1 MGDGS
6 DWRAFREVAEL
17 HRASSEIWQLA
28 EWQCLQ
34 AGFAERLARLGLDG
48 SASAGAALIA
58 AAMYLSERT
67 EEWGGDARDAL
78 GDLVQL
84 GDSLIERTATAPPG

>member
-1 MGDGS
+1 MAGRS

-17 HRASSEIWQLA
+17 QRGSSEIWQLA
-28 EWQCLQ
+28 EWQCLS
-34 AGFAERLARLGLDG
+34 AGFTERLAHLGLE
-48 SASAGAALIA
+48 SSPEAGAMLVA
-58 AAMYLSERT
+58 AAMYLAERT

-84 GDSLIERTATAPPG
+84 GDSMIERIEPAEPA